1 MRLVTT
7 GDNKIQAEKCC
18 IVFESSSGK
27 IRHVH
32 RVITM
37 AGARE
42 RTEKE
47 IGERAL
53 ALAKKHGA
61 ADAKL
66 DTVHVDPKTVE
77 ARGHYQVDVKNRT
90 LVASKR

>member
-1 MRLVTT
+1 MRHVTT
-7 GDNKIQAEKCC
+7 GNNKIQTEKCC

-27 IRHVH
+27 IRHIH

-37 AGARE
+37 MGAEE
-42 RTEKE
+42 RAEKAIAE
-47 IGERAL
+47 QAL

-66 DTVHVDPKTVE
+66 DAIHVDPKAVE
-77 ARGHYQVDVKNRT
+77 VQGHYQVDVKNRT
-90 LVASKR
+90 LVASKK